1 MESKLGLTNIDARS
15 IVSALQVALAEEFNA
30 WYAYVI
36 TAKFLKGNNH
46 LEVEE
51 AYLEFAEDELEDH
64 AYKLMERI
72 NQLGGAPLG
81 VLSPDMWNKKAE
93 HKYIMPNSQFDVI
106 KSIDENI
113 KAEEGA
119 IETYMKI
126 EKLTRDKDVTT
137 NYMIKHILADEQEHL
152 QELKELR
159 DSCLSNKS
167 VRSNKFGGYL
177 GLFK

>member
-1 MESKLGLTNIDARS
+1 MENKLGLSDIDARS
-15 IVSALQVALAEEFNA
+15 VVSALQTALAEEFNA

-51 AYLEFAEDELEDH
+51 AYMEFAEDELEDH

-81 VLSPDMWNKKAE
+81 VLSPDMWNKKAD

-126 EKLTRDKDVTT
+126 EKLTRGKDVTT
-137 NYMIKHILADEQEHL
+137 NDMIKHILADEQEHL

-159 DSCLSNKS
+159 DSCLNNRS
-167 VRSNKFGGYL
+167 VRNNKFGGYL

>member
-1 MESKLGLTNIDARS
+1 MESKLGLSDIDARS
-15 IVSALQVALAEEFNA
+15 VVSALQTALAEEFNA

-36 TAKFLKGNNH
+36 TAKFLTGNNH

-51 AYLEFAEDELEDH
+51 AYMEFAEDELEDH

-72 NQLGGAPLG
+72 NQLGGTPLV
-81 VLSPDMWNKKAE
+81 VLSPDMWNKKAD

-119 IETYMKI
+119 IETYIKI

-137 NYMIKHILADEQEHL
+137 NEMIKHILADEQEHL
-152 QELKELR
+152 QELKELK
-159 DSCLSNKS
+159 DSCMGNKS

-177 GLFK
+177 KLFK